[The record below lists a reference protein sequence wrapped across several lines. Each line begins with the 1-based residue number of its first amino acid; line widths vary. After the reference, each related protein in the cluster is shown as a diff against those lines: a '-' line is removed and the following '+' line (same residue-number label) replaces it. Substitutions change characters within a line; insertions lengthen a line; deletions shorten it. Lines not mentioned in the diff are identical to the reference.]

1 MEKMSYKLS
10 IIIPVLNEADHI
22 NSQIEHIYNSASN
35 KDFEIIV
42 VDESQRKDTINAIK
56 NPEVISIS
64 SEKGRARQ
72 MNAGAAIARGGILLF
87 LHADTRL
94 PNGAL
99 EKIFS
104 ALDEKPYVGG
114 AFDLCIRSEKPV
126 FKVISKMI
134 SFRSR
139 LTRVPYGDQAIF
151 IRRDY
156 FIESGGY
163 KDIPLMEDVELM
175 RRTKKSSKKINIISS
190 DCVTTSPRRWE
201 KEGILYCTLRN
212 WMIRALYYGGVP
224 PSKLVRFYEYD

>member
-1 MEKMSYKLS
+1 MSCKLS
-10 IIIPVLNEADHI
+10 IIIPALNEADHI
-22 NSQIEHIYNSASN
+22 NSQIEHIFNLAAN

-42 VDESQRKDTINAIK
+42 VDGSQRKDTINAIK
-56 NPEVISIS
+56 NPEVIKTA

-72 MNAGAAIARGGILLF
+72 MNTGADIARGDILLF

-94 PNGAL
+94 PDSAL

-134 SFRSR
+134 CFRSR
-139 LTRVPYGDQAIF
+139 LTGVPYGDQAIF

-175 RRTKKSSKKINIISS
+175 RRIKKSRKKINIISS
-190 DCVTTSPRRWE
+190 DCVSTSSRRWE

-212 WMIRALYYGGVP
+212 WVVRALYYGGVS
-224 PSKLVRFYEYD
+224 PSKLVKFYGYD